1 MPSYLLVRIRGAHTS
16 EEGIAMR
23 RTEILA
29 AAAAAAHRFRKM
41 LGSAVVDRQVEE
53 ISRHD
58 RTLDESTS
66 LLLALELLKLSEDAA
81 QELDAV
87 FRNAIHPYSAKCKE
101 AETDLFWLGHH
112 LLHREISAIHEPALR
127 DEFMDFLM
135 KQLCLI
141 TTYEIH
147 GAEAWEIG
155 QGLLARASATHED
168 YSRFHKVY
176 PDEDKPAVRTLL
188 WEFTKGVAV
197 NYRGDYRDRTTL
209 DVFGIVLAYSEDV
222 CNLLATAH

>member
-1 MPSYLLVRIRGAHTS
+1 
-16 EEGIAMR
+16 MR

-41 LGSAVVDRQVEE
+41 LGAAVVDRKEE
-53 ISRHD
+53 GISRPN
-58 RTLDESTS
+58 RTLNESTA
-66 LLLALELLKLSEDAA
+66 LLLALELLKLSEESAL
-81 QELDAV
+81 ELDMV
-87 FRNAIHPYSAKCKE
+87 FRNTFNPYSAKRKE

-112 LLHREISAIHEPALR
+112 LLHREISAIHEPTHR

-141 TTYEIH
+141 ITYERP

-155 QGLLARASATHED
+155 QGLIARASATHED
-168 YSRFHKVY
+168 YSRFQKIY
-176 PDEDKPAVRTLL
+176 PEEDKPVVRTLL

-197 NYRGDYRDRTTL
+197 NYQGDYRDRTTL

-222 CNLLATAH
+222 CSLLVDTD

>member
-1 MPSYLLVRIRGAHTS
+1 MG
-16 EEGIAMR
+16 

-41 LGSAVVDRQVEE
+41 LGSAVVDRKEE
-53 ISRHD
+53 ETGRLD
-58 RTLDESTS
+58 RTLDESTA
-66 LLLALELLKLSEDAA
+66 LLLALELLKLSEESAL
-81 QELDAV
+81 ELDAV
-87 FRNAIHPYSAKCKE
+87 FQNKITRYCAKRKE

-112 LLHREISAIHEPALR
+112 LLHREISALHEPAQR

-176 PDEDKPAVRTLL
+176 PDEDKPVVRTLL

>member
-1 MPSYLLVRIRGAHTS
+1 M
-16 EEGIAMR
+16 EEVAMG

-41 LGSAVVDRQVEE
+41 LGSAVVDGKEE
-53 ISRHD
+53 QISRIN
-58 RTLDESTS
+58 RTLDESTA
-66 LLLALELLKLSEDAA
+66 LLLALELLKLSEESAL
-81 QELDAV
+81 ELDAV
-87 FRNAIHPYSAKCKE
+87 LRNKITPYCAKRKE
-101 AETDLFWLGHH
+101 TETDLFWLGHH
-112 LLHREISAIHEPALR
+112 LLHREISAMHEPAQR

-141 TTYEIH
+141 TTYEIY

-197 NYRGDYRDRTTL
+197 NYRGDYRDRSTL

-222 CNLLATAH
+222 CNLLPATH